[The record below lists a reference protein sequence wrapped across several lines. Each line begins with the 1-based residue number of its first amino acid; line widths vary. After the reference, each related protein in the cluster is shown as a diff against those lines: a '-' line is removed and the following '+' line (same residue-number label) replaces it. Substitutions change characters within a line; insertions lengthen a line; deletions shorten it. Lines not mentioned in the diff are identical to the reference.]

1 MASSATGAAC
11 RDGEGHDLTVEQAG
25 IIGLLVATLAALAA
39 GRWRH
44 DVVAVAALLAAV
56 ALGLVPG
63 EAAFAGL
70 GNAAVVTVAAI
81 LVIGRTISA
90 TGVLNAVAGRLSG
103 RLDSPT
109 ALTAALCGA
118 GAVVSTLMNNVGAL
132 ALLIPV
138 ALAVAARHDMAPS
151 RLLMPLS
158 FSTLLGGMVTL
169 VGTPPNLIMAQ
180 VRQEALGEALGIFA
194 LAPVGLPVAVCGV
207 AWLIFAG
214 PRLTP
219 ERGSPED
226 TGGGT
231 VIGRYQSELHVR
243 AGGGLE
249 GRGADDLEHALGLR
263 VHGIVRDG
271 RRLFAPRSAWRPE
284 AGDVVLAEA
293 DATTLDGL
301 VARGACSFAALS
313 EAPFPDVLEVVVP
326 QQSVVLGS
334 SGRSLHLRERFGITL
349 VAAARH
355 GRRFE
360 GRLEEEPL
368 AAGDVLLLAGE
379 APDLHRAAEDLGL
392 LRLFERAPVVRPRR
406 AWIAMAAFAGGLV
419 AAALGL
425 LPAPVALVATV
436 LALLLGGTLNLADLY
451 RRIDWSVVVLLAAL
465 IPLGDAFAHN
475 GAAGLLAG
483 VALEV
488 LGGAGPHA
496 LLATTLV
503 ATVVVTQVLNNVATV
518 VVMAPLAIG
527 VAGQAGLAVDP
538 FLFAVAVG
546 ASCAFLTPFGHHNNT
561 IIMGPG
567 GYRFGDYWKLGLPL
581 TVIVVAV
588 AVVVI
593 PLVLPLGE

>member
-1 MASSATGAAC
+1 M
-11 RDGEGHDLTVEQAG
+11 
-25 IIGLLVATLAALAA
+25 ATLAALAA

-44 DVVAVAALLAAV
+44 DMVAVAALLAAV
-56 ALGLVPG
+56 AVGLVPG

-90 TGVLNAVAGRLSG
+90 TGVLDAVARRISD
-103 RLDSPT
+103 RLDSPV

-118 GAVVSTLMNNVGAL
+118 GAVISTLMNNVGAL
-132 ALLIPV
+132 ALLMPV
-138 ALAVAARHDMAPS
+138 ALAVAARHGMAPS

-158 FSTLLGGMVTL
+158 FATLLGGMVTL
-169 VGTPPNLIMAQ
+169 VGTPPNLLMAQ
-180 VRQEALGEALGIFA
+180 FRQEALGEALGIFS
-194 LAPVGLPVAVCGV
+194 LAPVGLPVAACGV
-207 AWLIFAG
+207 AWLTFAG

-219 ERGSPED
+219 ERRTAED
-226 TGGGT
+226 KDGGA

-243 AGGGLE
+243 PGGGLE
-249 GRGADDLEHALGLR
+249 GRGADDLERALGLR
-263 VHGIVRDG
+263 AHGILRGG
-271 RRLFAPRSAWRPE
+271 RRLFAPRSAWRLE

-301 VARGACSFAALS
+301 VARGACSFAALADS
-313 EAPFPDVLEVVVP
+313 RSHDVLEVVVP

-334 SGRSLHLRERFGITL
+334 SARSLYLGERFGITL

-379 APDLHRAAEDLGL
+379 PADLHRAADDLGL

-406 AWIAMAAFAGGLV
+406 AWIAVAAFAGGLA
-419 AAALGL
+419 AAALGV

-436 LALLLGGTLNLADLY
+436 LALVLSGTLGPADLY

-465 IPLGDAFAHN
+465 IPLGDAFART

-483 VALEV
+483 AALEA
-488 LGGAGPHA
+488 LGSAGPHA
-496 LLATTLV
+496 LLAATL
-503 ATVVVTQVLNNVATV
+503 AAAVVVTQVLNNVATV

-527 VAGQAGLAVDP
+527 VARQAGLSMDP
-538 FLFAVAVG
+538 FLFAVAIG

-561 IIMGPG
+561 IVMAPG

-581 TVIVVAV
+581 TVIVMAVAV
-588 AVVVI
+588 AVI
-593 PLVLPLGE
+593 PLVRPFGG